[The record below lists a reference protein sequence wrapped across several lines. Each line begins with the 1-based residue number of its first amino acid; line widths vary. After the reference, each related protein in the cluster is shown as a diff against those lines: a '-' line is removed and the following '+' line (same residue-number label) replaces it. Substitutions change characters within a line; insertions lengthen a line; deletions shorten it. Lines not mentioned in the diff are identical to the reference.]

1 MNKKSFFTKENYYK
15 LKQKIY
21 KKNKKQNQQQNN
33 FLVDFF
39 K

>member
-1 MNKKSFFTKENYYK
+1 MSKKLFFTKENYYK
-15 LKQKIY
+15 LKQKIN
-21 KKNKKQNQQQNN
+21 KQNKKQNVQQNN